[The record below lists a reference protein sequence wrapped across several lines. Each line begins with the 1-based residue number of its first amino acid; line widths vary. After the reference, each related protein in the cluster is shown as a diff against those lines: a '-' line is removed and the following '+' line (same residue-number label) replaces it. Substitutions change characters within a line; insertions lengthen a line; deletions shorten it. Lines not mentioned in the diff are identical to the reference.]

1 MALSYFF
8 ALAATLILEL
18 IVALIWG
25 LRKKELL
32 MVVAANLISHPTL
45 HLILLIGSFF
55 TPNVH
60 LAIPFLEG
68 GVVLA
73 EYQLLKSLS
82 DWKKGRVFLLS
93 LTMNSVSY
101 LTGIGFYAILY
112 MLNQ

>member
-1 MALSYFF
+1 MLSYFF
-8 ALAATLILEL
+8 ALGATLVLEF

-32 MVVAANLISHPTL
+32 MVLAANLITHPTL

-55 TPNVH
+55 TTNIH

-73 EYQLLKSLS
+73 EYQLLKGLS
-82 DWKKGRVFLLS
+82 DWKRGRVFLLS
-93 LTMNSVSY
+93 LTMNCFSY
-101 LTGIGFYAILY
+101 FIGLGFYAIIKL
-112 MLNQ
+112 